1 MKKIFLD
8 TVGLLA
14 VREKSDQWHEAAIL
28 AMREFAH
35 PGTRTWTSDSVL
47 LECGNAVARK
57 PYRDEFVTMR
67 RDFIELRTLVT
78 PTDAEIEQAWEAY
91 ERRYAAGAG
100 IVDQISFVLM
110 DRLDIKEAFTNDEHF
125 RAAGF
130 VTLF

>member
-1 MKKIFLD
+1 VKKIFLD

-14 VREKSDQWHEAAIL
+14 VREKSDQWHEAEIL

-35 PGTRTWTSDSVL
+35 PGTCTWTSDSVL

-91 ERRYAAGAG
+91 ERRYAA
-100 IVDQISFVLM
+100 
-110 DRLDIKEAFTNDEHF
+110 
-125 RAAGF
+125 
-130 VTLF
+130 

>member
-1 MKKIFLD
+1 VKNIFLD

-47 LECGNAVARK
+47 LQ
-57 PYRDEFVTMR
+57 EFVTMR
-67 RDFIELRTLVT
+67 RDFIKLRTPVT

-110 DRLDIKEAFTNDEHF
+110 DRLDIKEAFTNDEHVQ
-125 RAAGF
+125 AAASSHSSESNRQ
-130 VTLF
+130 VNNASK

>member
-14 VREKSDQWHEAAIL
+14 VREKSDQWHEAALL
-28 AMREFAH
+28 AMRQFAL
-35 PGTRTWTSDSVL
+35 PSTRTWTSDSVL

-57 PYRDEFVTMR
+57 PYRDDFVAIR
-67 RDFIELRTLVT
+67 RDFIELGTLVT
-78 PTDAEIEQAWEAY
+78 PTDSEVEQAWEAY
-91 ERRYAAGAG
+91 EKRYAAGAG
-100 IVDQISFVLM
+100 VVDQISFVLM
-110 DRLDIKEAFTNDEHF
+110 DRLGIKEAFTNDEHF

>member
-1 MKKIFLD
+1 VKDIFLD

-14 VREKSDQWHEAAIL
+14 VREKSDQWHEAALL

-35 PGTRTWTSDSVL
+35 HGTRTWTSEPVL

-57 PYRDEFVTMR
+57 PYRDEFVEMR
-67 RDFIELRTLVT
+67 RDLIHLGTLVT
-78 PTDAEIEQAWEAY
+78 PTDAEVEQAWQAY
-91 ERRYAAGAG
+91 EKRYAAGAG

-110 DRLDIKEAFTNDEHF
+110 RRLGIKEAFTNDEHF